1 MALSVTSS
9 QNQKTWD
16 ATVRVT
22 GGHPLQLWGIGESQA
37 AAEPGLKLDRVV
49 VRDET
54 DRMVGYGQ
62 LQIRRENVG
71 RDGKALL
78 VAECLNVHSN
88 RASTIPVLLDAL
100 AEHAAEQWDA
110 ALFSVE
116 LDAPASPELVAAVR
130 EHGWQR
136 TGETPEADDGPR
148 RLRVNLGRSESDL
161 SSRLSE
167 STLDRCRS
175 GLRVSDVAVREITT
189 GSGDL
194 RAAGLRT
201 EQIGRL
207 LRELGQDSLLLVAT
221 QEREG
226 EEPAALGY
234 LWFVHTVGQ
243 AMLYRVGFTRTAREM
258 GIDDALLLT
267 GAVELQKRGVQRL
280 DGGDAADPEV
290 PTVVRELADVQ
301 DRKSVV

>member
-88 RASTIPVLLDAL
+88 RASTIPVLLD
-100 AEHAAEQWDA
+100 
-110 ALFSVE
+110 
-116 LDAPASPELVAAVR
+116 
-130 EHGWQR
+130 
-136 TGETPEADDGPR
+136 
-148 RLRVNLGRSESDL
+148 L
-161 SSRLSE
+161 SL
-167 STLDRCRS
+167 
-175 GLRVSDVAVREITT
+175 IH
-189 GSGDL
+189 
-194 RAAGLRT
+194 
-201 EQIGRL
+201 I
-207 LRELGQDSLLLVAT
+207 
-221 QEREG
+221 
-226 EEPAALGY
+226 
-234 LWFVHTVGQ
+234 
-243 AMLYRVGFTRTAREM
+243 
-258 GIDDALLLT
+258 
-267 GAVELQKRGVQRL
+267 
-280 DGGDAADPEV
+280 
-290 PTVVRELADVQ
+290 
-301 DRKSVV
+301 